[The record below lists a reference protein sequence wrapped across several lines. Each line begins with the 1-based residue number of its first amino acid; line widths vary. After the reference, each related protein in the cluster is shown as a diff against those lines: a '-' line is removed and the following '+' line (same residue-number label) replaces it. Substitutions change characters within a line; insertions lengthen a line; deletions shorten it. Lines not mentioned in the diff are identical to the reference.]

1 MHVIFFVN
9 DTATTE
15 IYPYGHTLS
24 LHDALPIFH
33 TDGGSVT
40 RALDRWRRAMGRP
53 IYFVDFAA
61 DTARIAHD
69 PGIRL
74 AEAAYWLRF
83 EALASRAVPQIG
95 RASCRERVCQYG

>member
-1 MHVIFFVN
+1 MRISDWSSDVCSSDLRARI
-9 DTATTE
+9 DIA
-15 IYPYGHTLS
+15 
-24 LHDALPIFH
+24 LHA
-33 TDGGSVT
+33 DGWSVT

-83 EALASRAVPQIG
+83 EALASRAVPLAGLLTGG
-95 RASCRERVCQYG
+95 RCPAAMLG